1 MLYDMFR
8 KKFVTNAKPCNKKN
22 EIPVMTPEY
31 GGASCTKAVCTP
43 GVCKPK
49 VYYNKLLATI
59 E

>member
-1 MLYDMFR
+1 
-8 KKFVTNAKPCNKKN
+8 
-22 EIPVMTPEY
+22 MTPEY